1 MSIYRDKKRGC
12 FVFDFSRTIEGRR
25 VRATKVLPRTWNQAQ
40 ADAFDRQESAKLYA
54 VATRVA
60 GVDYL
65 IEEAVAV
72 YVSERCP
79 QLKHGRGYAMELQE
93 LMPFYVGRPLSA
105 LQDVCKA
112 IRLRVSRNDKPLAP
126 ATIKNKLRYLTAACR
141 YGWKHHSMGTS
152 DPAAGV
158 VVPTVNNARDKYITR
173 AEMLTLARACD
184 DKATRAA
191 IRIAFYSGM
200 RLGEIRR
207 AEVIGTAFVLRDSKN
222 GDPRIVPIHPKLR
235 ACLRYTWPSRF
246 KMHYHFDKARAAVGM
261 RWLHFHDLRHS
272 AATAMIEAGVEVYT
286 VGVVLGHKSAQSTK
300 RYAHHSTGKL
310 ATAIN
315 QIGRKAA

>member
-1 MSIYRDKKRGC
+1 
-12 FVFDFSRTIEGRR
+12 VFDFSRTIEGRR
-25 VRATKVLPRTWNQAQ
+25 VRTTKILPRSWNQAQ

-54 VATRVA
+54 VATRITGA
-60 GVDYL
+60 DHL
-65 IEEAVAV
+65 IEEAVAT

-93 LMPFYVGRPLSA
+93 LMPFYVGRPLRA
-105 LQDVCKA
+105 LSDVCKA
-112 IRLRVSRNDKPLAP
+112 IRLRVTNNGKPLAP

-141 YGWKHHSMGTS
+141 YGWKHHGMGTS

-158 VVPTVNNARDKYITR
+158 VVPSVNNARDKYIDR
-173 AEMLTLARACD
+173 RQMLTLARACD
-184 DKATRAA
+184 DRPTRAA

-200 RLGEIRR
+200 RLGEIRV

-235 ACLRYTWPSRF
+235 ACLRYTMPSRF
-246 KMHYHFDKARAAVGM
+246 KMDYHFVKARTRVGM
-261 RWLHFHDLRHS
+261 SWLHFHDLRHS
-272 AATAMIEAGVEVYT
+272 AATAMIESGVEVYT
-286 VGVVLGHKSAQSTK
+286 VGAVLGHKSAQSTK
-300 RYAHHSTGKL
+300 RYAHHSVGKL

-315 QIGRKAA
+315 SIGRKSA